1 MTRPV
6 VSKEEA
12 IDKLR
17 AQIQPE
23 QYLESLTNMRDTYL
37 GRAAELLGN
46 RDLNAASN
54 RTDPRDV
61 EMVNIQF
68 DEALADLSW
77 RVDTIN
83 DRITDFE
90 ATKKDVTRPFE
101 RQPDAPEDA
110 VEPAEEMPEET
121 TVEESALVA
130 SLTDEQRAA
139 VEEAVA
145 ESQEGGP
152 LPEHLDEIAARRAQV
167 EGEVAQAQA
176 DEQETAEDVA
186 LVGAPQPEEPELP
199 DGGG

>member
-54 RTDPRDV
+54 RTDLRDV

-83 DRITDFE
+83 ERITDFE

-101 RQPDAPEDA
+101 RQADDPEDA
-110 VEPAEEMPEET
+110 VAPAEDFPEET
-121 TVEESALVA
+121 TVEESALEA
-130 SLTDEQRAA
+130 SLTEEQRAA
-139 VEEAVA
+139 IDQAVA
-145 ESQEGGP
+145 ESQEESAGP
-152 LPEHLDEIAARRAQV
+152 PPENVDEIAARRAQV
-167 EGEVAQAQA
+167 EGR
-176 DEQETAEDVA
+176 
-186 LVGAPQPEEPELP
+186 PQDDEEPS
-199 DGGG
+199 D

>member
-1 MTRPV
+1 MSREP

-23 QYLESLTNMRDTYL
+23 QYLESLTKMRDTYL

-54 RTDPRDV
+54 RTDPRDI

-83 DRITDFE
+83 DRIQDFE
-90 ATKKDVTRPFE
+90 DTKKDITRPFE
-101 RQPDAPEDA
+101 RQADDPKAEESMPPTTEVEEGVVQQLEDA
-110 VEPAEEMPEET
+110 
-121 TVEESALVA
+121 
-130 SLTDEQRAA
+130 AA
-139 VEEAVA
+139 DA
-145 ESQEGGP
+145 
-152 LPEHLDEIAARRAQV
+152 
-167 EGEVAQAQA
+167 
-176 DEQETAEDVA
+176 QETADDAAV
-186 LVGAPQPEEPELP
+186 PETQEEADAMDRRAEEQAEPP
-199 DGGG
+199 TPIVPPSQSDG